1 MKKINW
7 LTGSILTTVAGILM
21 VPTLANVAKAS
32 DDIPPVTFEFNQ
44 GGTDASIP
52 YIISPR
58 YTLLND
64 SNFTISWHEVE
75 GANSYMVTIQGED
88 GLNWTKEVNGT
99 ETVYDGEQAL
109 SPDTYYLVTV
119 EADNG
124 TSSMN
129 DQGKSFAF
137 SLANNDTINYLE
149 TETARIDSLNL
160 TPENQAIALAYL
172 YDSTNLNAE
181 AITTLEGL
189 VSQGTENPLVYQ
201 MLGDVYAETGL
212 NSLAETSYNQAI
224 ELAQNSDNLE
234 VLANAQAG
242 LAGVNL
248 ILGNHFQAGKLA
260 QQAETSYQTLGNDH
274 HAMMLEETLM
284 TLINQPSESMSL
296 RATRGASN
304 NPFSESI
311 LPAQGGTAPPI
322 RFP

>member
-7 LTGSILTTVAGILM
+7 LTGTVLTTMASLLVFPSL
-21 VPTLANVAKAS
+21 AKAQENMS
-32 DDIPPVTFEFNQ
+32 TNPFEFNH

-64 SNFTISWHEVE
+64 SNFTISWHGVE
-75 GANSYMVTIQGED
+75 GANSYMVTLQGED

-99 ETVYDGEQAL
+99 ETVYDGEQDL
-109 SPDTYYLVTV
+109 SPDTYYLLTV
-119 EADNG
+119 EADTG
-124 TSSMN
+124 VSSMA
-129 DQGKSFAF
+129 DQGKSLAFA
-137 SLANNDTINYLE
+137 LANNDKIKYVE
-149 TETARIDSLNL
+149 TETATINNSNF
-160 TPENQAIALAYL
+160 TPENQAIALANL

-189 VSQGTENPLVYQ
+189 VSQGTQNSLVYQ

-212 NSLAETSYNQAI
+212 NSLAETSYNEAI
-224 ELAQNSDNLE
+224 ELAQGSNNLE

-260 QQAETSYQTLGNDH
+260 QQAETNYQTLGNDH

-284 TLINQPSESMSL
+284 TLIDQPTDNMTL
-296 RATRGASN
+296 RATRGADN
-304 NPFSESI
+304 NPF
-311 LPAQGGTAPPI
+311 ANVVAPQVCEAWDIPGVTC
-322 RFP
+322 